1 MQKAVISILLF
12 LTHGRWFGVPNL
24 SRIFPDGTVAGETA
38 GASDVD
44 DRTHG
49 PRVRIGVESRH
60 TTLSFQVRVE
70 IGQVHIV
77 ITAMQKHLP
86 DRLENP
92 RLIAAKMVIED

>member
-1 MQKAVISILLF
+1 MACQISAAYSLMVRSLEKRLEQATLMIARMD
-12 LTHGRWFGVPNL
+12 HV
-24 SRIFPDGTVAGETA
+24 
-38 GASDVD
+38 
-44 DRTHG
+44 
-49 PRVRIGVESRH
+49 VRIGVESRH